1 MQKLSSQS
9 IRDVKSESFISDD
22 GLTVFVY
29 VNGKQVKEIKL
40 DSAWCLP
47 SIEQSVIDGKLNL
60 LVNNE
65 VVYESSLW
73 NLIIN

>member
-1 MQKLSSQS
+1 MQQLSSQS
-9 IRDVKSESFISDD
+9 IGKVKSESFISGD

-47 SIEQSVIDGKLNL
+47 NMEQYVSNGKMKL

-65 VVYESSLW
+65 VVYEASF
-73 NLIIN
+73 

>member
-9 IRDVKSESFISDD
+9 IGNVKSESFISDD

-29 VNGKQVKEIKL
+29 VNGEQVKETTL
-40 DSAWCLP
+40 SSAWCLP
-47 SIEQSVIDGKLNL
+47 SMEQSVSGGKIKF

-65 VVYESSLW
+65 VVYEASF
-73 NLIIN
+73 

>member
-9 IRDVKSESFISDD
+9 IGNVKSESFISDD

-29 VNGKQVKEIKL
+29 VNGEQVKETTL
-40 DSAWCLP
+40 SSAWCLP
-47 SIEQSVIDGKLNL
+47 SMEQSVSGSKIKF

-65 VVYESSLW
+65 VVYEASF
-73 NLIIN
+73 